1 MLGLLSRE
9 DVRLLT
15 LTGSGGTGKTRL
27 AAHAAGA
34 VVDKYMHGVWWVA
47 LASLRDAELVL
58 ATAGQAL
65 GAKNGVA
72 DHIGDKSMLVLF
84 DNFEQ
89 VVEAASDIASLLAR
103 ARGSRC

>member
-1 MLGLLSRE
+1 
-9 DVRLLT
+9 
-15 LTGSGGTGKTRL
+15 
-27 AAHAAGA
+27 
-34 VVDKYMHGVWWVA
+34 MHGVWWVA

-65 GAKNGVA
+65 GAENGVV

-89 VVEAASDIASLLAR
+89 VVEAAS
-103 ARGSRC
+103 